1 MERRVPPRRRGTVT
15 ARKSGRRQL
24 DRFDRDLLAFTLS
37 WAPYGGPP
45 ENECFVEFGMS
56 TDRVRE
62 RCMEVVCTAR
72 PIEYDEAE
80 CTMILRCRRLLL
92 SSPNQR
98 DSRSNASL
106 TKPKVNRFVRRAAV
120 VTTLRP
126 AETGR
131 SATSS
136 PARMLPPLW
145 TQQ

>member
-1 MERRVPPRRRGTVT
+1 VT
-15 ARKSGRRQL
+15 AQKSGKRQL

-62 RCMEVVCTAR
+62 RCMEVVCAAR
-72 PIEYDEAE
+72 AVEYGDTE
-80 CTMILRCRRLLL
+80 CAMILRCRRLLL
-92 SSPNQR
+92 SSPSQR

-106 TKPKVNRFVRRAAV
+106 NTPKVNRFVRRAAL

-126 AETGR
+126 ADTGR